1 MTTPDAPSRR
11 DFLARSGSAA
21 GGAWLAGLAPL
32 VAAAQACAADARRH
46 GLPFTTFTER
56 EGADFDALADRIIP
70 ADDTPGAREAGAVY
84 FADQALGSFMAD
96 LLPEIRS
103 GLARLHE
110 RAMAADTRPFA
121 ELSAAS
127 QDELVAVVEREDP
140 AFFSFARSLVVL
152 GMVSDPS
159 HGGNRDGI
167 GWQMIGFEDDFAYQ
181 PPFGYYDRD
190 EHGAG
195 A

>member
-1 MTTPDAPSRR
+1 MAQPASPSRR

-32 VAAAQACAADARRH
+32 VAAAQACAADARRD
-46 GLPFTTFTER
+46 GLPFSTFTER
-56 EGADFDALADRIIP
+56 EGADFDAFAGRIIP
-70 ADDTPGAREAGAVY
+70 ADETPGAREAGAVY

-110 RAMAADTRPFA
+110 RAMDMAARPFA
-121 ELSAAS
+121 ELSATS
-127 QDELVAVVEREDP
+127 QDELVAVVEQQDP

-152 GMVSDPS
+152 GVLTDPA

>member
-1 MTTPDAPSRR
+1 MESMPSPTRR
-11 DFLARSGSAA
+11 DFLSASGSFA

-32 VAAAQACAADARRH
+32 IAATQACAADARRD

-56 EGADFDALADRIIP
+56 EGADFDALAGRILP
-70 ADDTPGAREAGAVY
+70 ADETPGAREAGAVY
-84 FADQALGSFMAD
+84 FADRALGSFMET
-96 LLPEIRS
+96 LLPEIRA

-110 RAMAADTRPFA
+110 RAVTAASRPFA
-121 ELSAAS
+121 ELSEAR
-127 QDELVAVVEREDP
+127 QDELVAVVERDDP

-167 GWQMIGFEDDFAYQ
+167 GWEMIGFEDDFAYQ

-190 EHGAG
+190 EHGTSA
-195 A
+195 